1 MRHESRNI
9 LNRDASGA
17 VREDRSV
24 NRLGTAT
31 SPYLQQHK
39 DNPVDWWEW
48 SPEAFAEAKQ
58 RNVPILLSVGYA
70 ACHWCHVMAHESFED
85 EATAAYMNEHYV
97 NIKVD
102 REERPDVD
110 AVYMQATTAL
120 TGQGG
125 WPMTCILDHE
135 GQPFFAGTY
144 FPDQPRHGQPSFT
157 QLLQAIADAWANRR
171 DEIAESAASIAAH
184 LQQEIQAPPAAIT
197 ETDLDNAVQTLA
209 NQFDPMAGGFGAA
222 PKFPPSMVLEFL
234 RRYAYQKDTEVGR
247 QAAHMLARTLQ
258 AMAGSGMYDQLGGGF
273 ARYSVDRGWVVP
285 HFEKM
290 LYDNA
295 QLLGL
300 YAHMGNLR
308 IAEQTADFLLR
319 ELRTPE
325 GGFASA
331 LDADTDG
338 VEGAFYAW
346 TPAQLKET
354 LGEEDG
360 AWAAE
365 IFNVTEEGTFEH
377 GTSTLQLRHR
387 PEDLERLDRVR
398 NELFAARAHR
408 TAPDRDDKVVAAWN
422 GLTISGLCAAATVLN
437 HDDLLRAAIAAATLL
452 RELHTRDGRLVRVSR
467 DGQASDATGVLEDYG
482 CVAQGYL
489 DLAQATAD
497 PRWITE
503 AGALLDVA
511 IVHFRAPDGGFYDT
525 ADDAE
530 SLVARPRD
538 PSDNASPGG
547 SSAIVHAL
555 MTYAAITGSEK
566 HRGIAE
572 EALAATAVLAIK
584 SPRFA
589 GWALAAAQ
597 SMTDGPLEIAI
608 VGEPGAA
615 RDALA
620 AQARTVPG
628 AVVVVASSAVPGIP
642 LLDGRVTIDGAP
654 TAYVC
659 RNLTCQRPVT
669 TTDELGELLR

>member
-1 MRHESRNI
+1 MA
-9 LNRDASGA
+9 L
-17 VREDRSV
+17 V
-24 NRLGTAT
+24 NSLGSAT

-39 DNPVDWWEW
+39 DNPVHWWEW
-48 SPEAFAEAKQ
+48 SLEAFAEAK
-58 RNVPILLSVGYA
+58 RRDLPILLSVGYA

-97 NIKVD
+97 SIKVD

-125 WPMTCILDHE
+125 WPMTCVLDHE
-135 GQPFFAGTY
+135 GRPFFAGTY

-157 QLLQAIADAWANRR
+157 QLLQAISDAWQNRR
-171 DEIAESAASIAAH
+171 DEIDESAANIAAH
-184 LQQEIQAPPAAIT
+184 LRSEIQAPPSALSEA
-197 ETDLDNAVQTLA
+197 DLDNAVQSLA

-234 RRYAYQKDTEVGR
+234 RRYAYRVGSGSETGR
-247 QAAHMLARTLQ
+247 QASHMAARTMQ

-300 YAHMGNLR
+300 YANTGNQR
-308 IAEQTADFLLR
+308 VTEQTADFMLR

-346 TPAQLKET
+346 TPMQLVEV
-354 LGEEDG
+354 LGEPDG
-360 AWAAE
+360 TWAAE
-365 IFNVTEEGTFEH
+365 IFGVTAVGTFEH

-387 PEDLERLDRVR
+387 PDDLDRLDRVR
-398 NELFAARAHR
+398 AALFEARIER
-408 TAPDRDDKVVAAWN
+408 TAPARDDKVVAAWN
-422 GLTISGLCAAATVLN
+422 GLAISGLCAASVALDR
-437 HDDLLRAAIAAATLL
+437 DDLLAAARRAAGLL
-452 RELHTRDGRLVRVSR
+452 LDLHTKDGRLLRVSR
-467 DGQASDATGVLEDYG
+467 DGRASDAMGVLEDYG

-489 DLAQATAD
+489 DLAQVTGD
-497 PRWITE
+497 PVWIKRSGE
-503 AGALLDVA
+503 LLDAA
-511 IVHFRAPDGGFYDT
+511 IEHFRAPDGGFYDT

-547 SSAIVHAL
+547 ASAIINAL
-555 MTYAAITGSEK
+555 VTYAAITGSEK
-566 HRGIAE
+566 HRGVAE
-572 EALAATAVLAIK
+572 EAVAISAVLATQ

-589 GWALAAAQ
+589 GWALAAAE
-597 SMTDGPLEIAI
+597 SMTSGPVEIAI
-608 VGEPGAA
+608 VGEDGEA

-620 AQARTVPG
+620 HAARAVPSAVVMVATPAQAAQHREG
-628 AVVVVASSAVPGIP
+628 LLASRSDINGEPA
-642 LLDGRVTIDGAP
+642 
-654 TAYVC
+654 AYVC

-669 TTDELGELLR
+669 TLEELKKLL